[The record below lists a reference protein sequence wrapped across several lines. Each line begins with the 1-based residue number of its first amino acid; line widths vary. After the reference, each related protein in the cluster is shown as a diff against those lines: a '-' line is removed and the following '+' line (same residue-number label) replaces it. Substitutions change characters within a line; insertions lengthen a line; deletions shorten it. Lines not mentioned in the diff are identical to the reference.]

1 MQTLKCH
8 IPKSK
13 ELVVQVVNRICE
25 IDKKHSVK
33 VKKDLSTK
41 LSVNERDRCFLIK
54 GFFIFVDEIQH
65 NMLYCGILPIT
76 KCESL
81 FKKPCN
87 SKMLYI
93 CKASRTSPFK
103 RKMIHKDS
111 ILKKVMCITYRN
123 DYILL
128 LFGSARWD

>member
-1 MQTLKCH
+1 MSGFTSENYMQILKCH

-65 NMLYCGILPIT
+65 NMLYCGILPLQNVKVYSKSHVT
-76 KCESL
+76 QRCYT
-81 FKKPCN
+81 FVKPVE
-87 SKMLYI
+87 LVL
-93 CKASRTSPFK
+93 
-103 RKMIHKDS
+103 
-111 ILKKVMCITYRN
+111 LKEK
-123 DYILL
+123 
-128 LFGSARWD
+128 